1 MSEPQIKATLGTYQ
15 YFDGTSTEF
24 VGTEVGIS
32 KKSSY
37 IGTGLNIA
45 TDGFKNNSYG
55 LFDIKGKVKYNKY
68 LDSNMRIRTAFDKDI
83 KSTQIRMSPLSV
95 NVPISKNISIY
106 SNTHYSGKYNYKTD
120 EFKHSVG
127 NFTGVSLNI
136 NEHINLEGE
145 IQRYNLQDI
154 TDNSSQNWGCNVIV
168 SYKF

>member
-1 MSEPQIKATLGTYQ
+1 MSEPIIKATLGTYQ
-15 YFDGTSTEF
+15 NFDGTSTEF
-24 VGTEVGIS
+24 VGAEVGLNN
-32 KKSSY
+32 KKSY
-37 IGTGLNIA
+37 IGTGISVA
-45 TDGFKNNSYG
+45 TDGFKKNPYG
-55 LFDIKGKVKYNKY
+55 LFDIKGKVKHNKNF
-68 LDSNMRIRTAFDKDI
+68 DSNIRIRTAFDTDI
-83 KSTQIRMSPLSV
+83 KSTQIRVSPLSV
-95 NVPISKNISIY
+95 NVPISKNASIY

-154 TDNSSQNWGCNVIV
+154 KDNSSKNWGCNVIV